1 MKEDNKKIRK
11 DNGKINKAVKMA
23 TIVLLI
29 ILVTMMS
36 FFGIYTKNKNQMSNK
51 VKDYSLAMNL
61 DGARTIKLKLNSG
74 TKQIIK
80 DSEGNVIETATDEEI
95 KEKGYIKED
104 VPNNSDEIKTEE
116 NYKKSKEIIEKRLK
130 KLGVQDYITSVNEN
144 TGDITIEIPEN
155 TNTDTV
161 VGNLNTIGKLEI
173 TDNETKELLLDN
185 SNIKSSNVLYNTTS
199 NGTAVYLEI
208 EFNSEGK
215 KKLEEISKTY
225 VKLEENNTTNETSTE
240 NATENTATNEATTN
254 TNETNTNTNTENSTE
269 ETKTE
274 KKIIMKIDDE
284 EVMTTSFEEPITTGK
299 IQLTVGTA
307 TTDTTTLQGN
317 VTQAR
322 NVSVVLDSGKL
333 PIQYDIE
340 KNQYI
345 LSNETLENQVAIGII
360 VVAVVIAIGI
370 IVIIAKF
377 KIKGILAGISYI
389 GLTALYLLLIRYAN
403 VLISVESIFGIVTM
417 LILNYIFT
425 FMLLNNLENKIKY
438 VKEDAVNKATIETY
452 RKFFIR
458 IVPICIMVI
467 AFCFIK
473 WIPISSFGMVSFW
486 GLALIAVYNAVIT
499 RFLLKINVDEK

>member
-1 MKEDNKKIRK
+1 MKENNKKIRR
-11 DNGKINKAVKMA
+11 DNGKINRIVKTA
-23 TIVLLI
+23 TIMLLI
-29 ILVTMMS
+29 ILVTIIS
-36 FFGIYTKNKNQMSNK
+36 FFGIYTQNKNQMSNI

-61 DGARTIKLKLNSG
+61 NGARTIKLKLNSG

-80 DSEGNVIETATDEEI
+80 DSEGNIIETATDEEI

-104 VPNNSDEIKTEE
+104 VPNNNDEIKTEE
-116 NYKKSKEIIEKRLK
+116 NYKISKEIIEQRLK

-144 TGDITIEIPEN
+144 TGDIVIEIPEN
-155 TNTDTV
+155 ANTDTV

-185 SNIKSSNVLYNTTS
+185 SNIKSSNVLYNTTE

-215 KKLEEISKTY
+215 KKLEEISKKY
-225 VKLEENNTTNETSTE
+225 VKLEVNNTTNETSTDNTTE
-240 NATENTATNEATTN
+240 QTENTETNETATN
-254 TNETNTNTNTENSTE
+254 TNETNTENSTE

-274 KKIIMKIDDE
+274 KKITMKIDDE

-299 IQLTVGTA
+299 IQLTVGAA
-307 TTDTTTLQGN
+307 TTDTSTLQGN
-317 VTQAR
+317 ITQAR

-333 PIQYDIE
+333 PIKYDIE

-345 LSNETLENQVAIGII
+345 LANETINNQVAIGII
-360 VVAVVIAIGI
+360 VVAVIIAIGI
-370 IVIIAKF
+370 IILIAKF
-377 KIKGILAGISYI
+377 KIKGILAGFSYI
-389 GLTALYLLLIRYAN
+389 GLTSLYLLLIRYAN

-417 LILNYIFT
+417 LILNYIFI

-473 WIPISSFGMVSFW
+473 WIPISSFGMVAFW

-499 RFLLKINVDEK
+499 RALLKINVDEK